1 MFWKFE
7 SCDNCCFITDRNFL
21 FTKPHWSKKQC
32 FYFHH
37 IKNCEIATKEK
48 ISLSLKSNV
57 ANWQKTQSV
66 FFFFVEANIMYF
78 EDEKNLRFLHI
89 QILSEMMEL
98 KYLKAEILSKWFFLI
113 IISFSQFFSFPLKFQ
128 LNKFYYEI

>member
-66 FFFFVEANIMYF
+66 FFFCRSKYYVFRRWKKLAIFAHTNIIRN
-78 EDEKNLRFLHI
+78 DGT
-89 QILSEMMEL
+89 QI
-98 KYLKAEILSKWFFLI
+98 SKSRNFKQMI
-113 IISFSQFFSFPLKFQ
+113 FSHNNKFFSIFFFPF
-128 LNKFYYEI
+128 EISTK